1 MKTIFLTTLIKKS
14 ESHNNLIWDSYYQS
28 KNCQSINYYIN
39 KNSEIYKKKTSDQL
53 DKISNKILSN
63 IFLNK
68 FYKINKNFNFFNT
81 TLLNEKSFYKDKFGS
96 LNKLIKCIALCD
108 FIKKNKIKKII
119 FNINDYDVLIFLKD
133 FCKLNKILIQVDKKN
148 FINFYLDKLKGLPFL
163 LIGVI
168 NFLRFLLKRIR
179 LPKTNENHFKN
190 SDKVFIDYLAY
201 FDQKKFKKGKY
212 VSQFWGGLFKNIKKK
227 KYKFIFT
234 YF

>member
-14 ESHNNLIWDSYYQS
+14 KSHNNLIWDSYYQS

-96 LNKLIKCIALCD
+96 LNKLI
-108 FIKKNKIKKII
+108 
-119 FNINDYDVLIFLKD
+119 
-133 FCKLNKILIQVDKKN
+133 
-148 FINFYLDKLKGLPFL
+148 
-163 LIGVI
+163 
-168 NFLRFLLKRIR
+168 
-179 LPKTNENHFKN
+179 
-190 SDKVFIDYLAY
+190 
-201 FDQKKFKKGKY
+201 
-212 VSQFWGGLFKNIKKK
+212 
-227 KYKFIFT
+227 
-234 YF
+234 